1 MNDDGI
7 QREWLK
13 YNEGENKKFCTL
25 CSIRTSVFVSGTSNF
40 KLESIKAHEVS
51 SAHETHMAS
60 TSDPTKSPAA
70 MIIQT
75 LTTVDKIQIEKL
87 IRSAHAF
94 GEKAA
99 PLNGCV

>member
-1 MNDDGI
+1 
-7 QREWLK
+7 
-13 YNEGENKKFCTL
+13 
-25 CSIRTSVFVSGTSNF
+25 
-40 KLESIKAHEVS
+40 
-51 SAHETHMAS
+51 MAS